1 MKSDYWSIKDSKQWK
16 LKGTLHRIWECL
28 TPFQHP
34 CSVYCSLLFF
44 FLIAGS
50 IPNKLNAQEVVTPVE
65 EAIIDDTILAADSL
79 SLPTDSLALVADSL
93 AQATDSISRKPAMLE
108 APVQYAAADSIV
120 MTAGNWAYLYGEG
133 DVKYMNIELQSEV
146 IEMSMDS
153 SIVYATFGLD
163 SLDMEFGYPIFKQ
176 GEEQYESKTMR
187 YNFKSGKG
195 FIGNVI
201 TQQGEGYVTANQ
213 TKKMP
218 NNDMNMLNGRYTTC
232 DNHDHPHFYIK
243 MTKAKVRPH
252 KDIVTGPVYL
262 VIEDVPLFP
271 IVLPFAFFPFSSSYQ
286 SGIIMPS
293 YGDEST
299 RGFNLHDGGYYFA
312 ISDYMDLALTGEIYT
327 KGSWGLAARSSYRK
341 RYKYSGSFNA
351 SYLVTVTGDK
361 KVPSEYNKS
370 KDFKLTW
377 THTQDAKANPFR
389 SISAS
394 VNFATSSYDRNNTG
408 SYYPGASGSYANA
421 TQNNK
426 GSTVNITQR
435 FPNSPISLSG
445 TLSVNQRSKDS
456 TLAVTMPDISMTVS
470 RIYPFKRKNA
480 VGKEKWFEKISMSY
494 TGYLR
499 NSIETKEDQFLKSSL
514 VKDWKNAMQH
524 TIPIS
529 ANFNVFNYINISPSF
544 NYKER
549 WYTNKI
555 EQEYDPQKQALAPV
569 DTIYGFYRLY
579 DYSASISASTTIYGD
594 FRPLPF
600 FEKLTK
606 ISWIRHR
613 FEPSVSFSATP
624 DFGSSRYGYYENY
637 AYVGSDGKEVTGQY
651 SPFAHNQFGVP
662 GRGKSGSLNFS
673 VDNNVEM
680 KVNTNDSIGTKKVSL
695 IDKLSLGMSYNLV
708 ADSFKWSDLSTG
720 LRLKLTKSY
729 TLNLN
734 ATFDT
739 YTYRP
744 VTNADG
750 VITGLQRQN
759 KTRWAAGKGLGRL
772 MSTGTS
778 FSYTFNNDT
787 FKKLLG
793 RGKDK
798 STTGST
804 PDGLGVNGDPMNMD
818 PDDPFGE
825 MPDQETGTGG
835 RQHLLEAK
843 KEVGEYDSDGY
854 LITEIPW
861 SLSFSYSMRLAYD
874 RAKFNPETLEYK
886 YGITHSLSFNGNIQ
900 PTKNWSF
907 NFNATYDFDNNKI
920 SYMSCNLTRNLH
932 CFQMSASFVPVGP
945 YKSYQF
951 SIAVSSSLLKDLKYN
966 QSSNYR
972 DAQSWY

>member
-1 MKSDYWSIKDSKQWK
+1 MKSDYWSIKEMKQWK
-16 LKGTLHRIWECL
+16 LRGTVFC
-28 TPFQHP
+28 F
-34 CSVYCSLLFF
+34 SLLL
-44 FLIAGS
+44 FLCTGS
-50 IPNKLNAQEVVTPVE
+50 FINKLSAQEVVTPPVE
-65 EAIIDDTILAADSL
+65 EIITDDTILSADSL
-79 SLPTDSLALVADSL
+79 SLPTDSLLLPTDSL
-93 AQATDSISRKPAMLE
+93 AVDSIPAKPSVLD
-108 APVQYAAADSIV
+108 APVQYSAADSIV

-133 DVKYMNIELQSEV
+133 DVKYMNIELQSEI
-146 IEMSMDS
+146 IEMNMDS
-153 SIVYATFGLD
+153 SIVFATFGLD
-163 SLDMEFGYPIFKQ
+163 SVGMEFGYPLFKQ

-195 FIGNVI
+195 FIGNVV

-213 TKKMP
+213 TKKMA

-271 IVLPFAFFPFSSSYQ
+271 VVLPFAFFPFSSSYQ

-361 KVPSEYNKS
+361 KVPSEYSKS

-377 THTQDAKANPFR
+377 THTQDAKANPYR

-408 SYYPGASGSYANA
+408 SYYAGSSGNYANA

-456 TLAVTMPDISMTVS
+456 TLSVTMPDITMTVS
-470 RIYPFKRKNA
+470 RIYPLKRKNA
-480 VGKEKWFEKISMSY
+480 IGKEKWYEKISMSY

-499 NSIETKEDQFLKSSL
+499 NSIETKEDQFLKSNL
-514 VKDWKNAMQH
+514 VKDWRNAMQH

-594 FRPLPF
+594 FKPVPF

-606 ISWIRHR
+606 IKMIRHR
-613 FEPSVSFSATP
+613 LEPSISFSATP

-637 AYVGSDGKEVTGQY
+637 AYIGSDGNEVTGQY
-651 SPFAHNQFGVP
+651 SPFSHNQFGVP

-673 VDNNVEM
+673 VDNNLEM
-680 KVNTNDSIGTKKVSL
+680 KVASNDSIGEKKVSL

-708 ADSFKWSDLSTG
+708 ADTFKWSDLNMG

-729 TLNLN
+729 TLNLS
-734 ATFDT
+734 AVFDP
-739 YTYRP
+739 YIYRG
-744 VTNADG
+744 VYNSDG
-750 VITGLQRQN
+750 EVTGLQKQDKMRWSSN
-759 KTRWAAGKGLGRL
+759 KGIGRL
-772 MSTGTS
+772 KSTGTS

-787 FKKLLG
+787 FKKLFG
-793 RGKDK
+793 GGKDGS
-798 STTGST
+798 STTPP
-804 PDGLGVNGDPMNMD
+804 PDGFGANE
-818 PDDPFGE
+818 DPFADSPENAFGGVENEEPGGQSQRLLGE
-825 MPDQETGTGG
+825 KKETGD
-835 RQHLLEAK
+835 
-843 KEVGEYDSDGY
+843 YDSDGY
-854 LITEIPW
+854 LISQIPW

-874 RAKFNPETLEYK
+874 MSKFNPNTLEYK
-886 YGITHSLSFNGNIQ
+886 YAITNSLSFNGNIQ
-900 PTKNWSF
+900 PTKNWNF
-907 NFNATYDFDNNKI
+907 NFNATYDFDEKKI
-920 SYMSCNLTRNLH
+920 SYMTCTLTRNLH
-932 CFQMSASFVPVGP
+932 CFQMSANFVPVGP
-945 YKSYQF
+945 YKSYSF

-972 DAQSWY
+972 DAQSWD